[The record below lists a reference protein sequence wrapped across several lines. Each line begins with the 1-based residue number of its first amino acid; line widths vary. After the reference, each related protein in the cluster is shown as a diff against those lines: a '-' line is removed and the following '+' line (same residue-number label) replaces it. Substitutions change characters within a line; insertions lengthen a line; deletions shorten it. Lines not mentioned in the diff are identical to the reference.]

1 MDLRGALSFL
11 ADRARASPG
20 EVGLLALLGALL
32 FGGTALFV
40 LRTPETPPPAVER
53 TAFSEEAVE
62 AAEPSLLMVHVAGA
76 VKSPGVY
83 ELPDGS
89 RVTDAVSAAGG
100 AASDADLDAL
110 NLAALL
116 TDGLKIYVPKV
127 GEAPPQNVAGEGSS
141 IVNLNTASAAELEEL
156 PGIGP
161 VLAQRIIDF
170 RTKRGRFTSVRQL
183 MEVDGIGPKKFESLE
198 DLVTV

>member
-1 MDLRGALSFL
+1 
-11 ADRARASPG
+11 
-20 EVGLLALLGALL
+20 
-32 FGGTALFV
+32 
-40 LRTPETPPPAVER
+40 
-53 TAFSEEAVE
+53 
-62 AAEPSLLMVHVAGA
+62 MVHVAGA